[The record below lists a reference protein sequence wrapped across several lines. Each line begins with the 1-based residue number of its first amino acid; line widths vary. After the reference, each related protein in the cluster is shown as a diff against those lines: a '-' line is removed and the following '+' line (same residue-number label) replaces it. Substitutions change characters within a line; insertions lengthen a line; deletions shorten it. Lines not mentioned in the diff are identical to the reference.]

1 MRRIR
6 GHRRQNEG
14 GDGFG
19 VSLMDL
25 LTAALGCVLL
35 IFIVYSVV
43 TSGDLQRFLA
53 QNTDLVE
60 ALKERDR
67 LIALKESDAIA
78 LRKVVEELN
87 RSLSEKERQAL
98 EARAR
103 QEQDKI
109 NLRKGHA
116 KSLQQLFS
124 ELQLLRT
131 ALDPRTARPVDVML
145 VIDGT
150 NSMAPSLQAVRQNLR
165 AIIGALQVLSP
176 TARIGITV
184 YRDRR
189 EKSRI
194 RLQYQ
199 PLSSDANTLKK
210 FLEGIEAKSTS
221 RDRDRPEWMCGGLRA
236 AILGEDQAEV
246 PSKRRRRRG
255 KTRRQSRRRKKK
267 AQSKSKALLT
277 RTWRDRAIKIVVVV
291 SDAGTNSPKARDC
304 IRVAERFREQGGQVH
319 IVSTLPKNYGQRREV
334 TREYD
339 DEVLRDHAAIAQ
351 AGGGEHIKRASES
364 TLLEEV
370 LRSAFRSRLAELEQ
384 LKKILR
390 KSEDMKSQAL
400 EELEPSSQ
408 DDPTPRSR

>member
-6 GHRRQNEG
+6 GQRRPSEG
-14 GDGFG
+14 GDSFG

-53 QNTDLVE
+53 ENTDLVE
-60 ALKERDR
+60 ALKEQKRIIAVKDRD
-67 LIALKESDAIA
+67 AQA
-78 LRKVVEELN
+78 LRLVIDGLKKNLSDQERAMLEE
-87 RSLSEKERQAL
+87 
-98 EARAR
+98 RAR
-103 QEQDKI
+103 RDQSQKA
-109 NLRKGHA
+109 LREGHA
-116 KSLQQLFS
+116 QSLQQLFG

-131 ALDPRTARPVDVML
+131 ALDPNTARPVDVML

-176 TARIGITV
+176 TARIGVTV

-189 EKSRI
+189 EKAEI
-194 RLQYQ
+194 RLEYQ
-199 PLSSDANTLKK
+199 PLSSNADILKR

-236 AILGEDQAEV
+236 AILGEAHAED
-246 PSKRRRRRG
+246 PSKASKKRRG
-255 KTRRQSRRRKKK
+255 KRHRKKKRRKKRK
-267 AQSKSKALLT
+267 NRSLT
-277 RTWRDRAIKIVVVV
+277 ETERWRDRAIKIVVVV
-291 SDAGTNSPKARDC
+291 SDAGTNSPKAQAC
-304 IRVAERFREQGGQVH
+304 IEVAERFRKRGGQVH
-319 IVSTLPKNYGQRREV
+319 IVSTLPKNYGTRRDI

-339 DEVLRDHAAIAQ
+339 EEVLRDHAAIAK

-370 LRSAFRSRLAELEQ
+370 LRSAFRSRLAELEHLKEI
-384 LKKILR
+384 LKK
-390 KSEDMKSQAL
+390 EDQMKSRAL
-400 EELEPSSQ
+400 EGIPSTSDSAPQ
-408 DDPTPRSR
+408 PDP